1 MPTLSAQ
8 VRPLVGDAVQHA
20 RACKKD
26 PRCARRRRVAELQE
40 SVTIEDAPGPG
51 NEGQAREH
59 IDPAQLSKPY
69 CVLVTSWWSQLCQ
82 VLQYWVTG
90 V

>member
-40 SVTIEDAPGPG
+40 SVTMEDAPGPG

-59 IDPAQLSKPY
+59 IDPAQQLGL
-69 CVLVTSWWSQLCQ
+69 VLFAPLLRATCEIQ
-82 VLQYWVTG
+82 TIDT
-90 V
+90 